1 MKSRDPLNI
10 EVEFR
15 SRFNK
20 KRYLALQRFLAS
32 KAKDLGRDNKDVYFF
47 ILPDKLL
54 KVVNNISK
62 KNAEIVLKLNKIGRG
77 NDFEELEIPI
87 DPKMVEGWV
96 TFFTHLG
103 FRDMMHSYQRRQN
116 YEYKGVEIAL
126 KWSKVWGYHLELE
139 ITVRDKRQKA
149 GAETKIRKVAQKLGV
164 QLMTNK
170 ELKDFTKKAEKQYKK
185 EHVKK

>member
-1 MKSRDPLNI
+1 
-10 EVEFR
+10 
-15 SRFNK
+15 
-20 KRYLALQRFLAS
+20 
-32 KAKDLGRDNKDVYFF
+32 
-47 ILPDKLL
+47 
-54 KVVNNISK
+54 
-62 KNAEIVLKLNKIGRG
+62 
-77 NDFEELEIPI
+77 
-87 DPKMVEGWV
+87 
-96 TFFTHLG
+96 
-103 FRDMMHSYQRRQN
+103 MHSYQRRQN
-116 YEYKGVEIAL
+116 YEYKGVKIAL